1 MSEYQFLAFR
11 AVDRPLTDR
20 EMVYARN
27 QSSRAEITRWRFENE
42 YHFGDFSGDADGLL
56 RHGYDAHLHYAN
68 FGIRKMALRLPSG
81 LPFPKSVWANYI
93 SLEGLTWKKD
103 SRGKGGV
110 LTLNPYHDAGD
121 LEEIWSPS
129 EYLDDLVE
137 IRNQLLTGDARVLYS
152 LWLCAAADQYGS
164 PDIIEPPVPG
174 GLTECLELCGP
185 VMEFFGL
192 DPMILVAASEG
203 APTPPAQEDQ
213 QHCRD
218 AWVDA
223 LSQRECKRLLR
234 KLLVDDAAVVKA
246 EMLAAIRESAPSK
259 NWPCAALGR
268 TFGELLE
275 RTEVLRAE
283 HEAKEQKK
291 REAAARRKAAKQ
303 ERERQDRMKQM
314 VNAPQK
320 WLREADKLVEA
331 RGTKNYKAAAEILA
345 DLREAVGGDEG
356 AQITRKHAAHLAKKH
371 PTLTHLKS
379 SLRKRGLLE

>member
-1 MSEYQFLAFR
+1 M
-11 AVDRPLTDR
+11 DRPLTDR
-20 EMVYARN
+20 GLVYARS
-27 QSSRAEITRWRFENE
+27 QSTRAEITRWRFENE

-68 FGIRKMALRLPSG
+68 FGIRKIALRLPAG
-81 LPFPKSVWANYI
+81 LPFPKSDWAKYI
-93 SLEGLTWKKD
+93 SLEGLTWQKD

-129 EYLDDLVE
+129 EYLDDVVE
-137 IRNQLLTGDARVLYS
+137 IRNQLLTGDARVLYL
-152 LWLCAAADQYGS
+152 LWLCAATDQYGS

-174 GLTECLELCGP
+174 GLSECFELCGP
-185 VMEFFGL
+185 VMEFFGV
-192 DPMILVAASEG
+192 DPMILVAASED
-203 APTPPAQEDQ
+203 APTPPTQEDR

-223 LSQRECKRLLR
+223 LGQRESKRLLR
-234 KLLVDDAAVVKA
+234 KLLVEDAAVVKA
-246 EMLAAIRESAPSK
+246 EVLAAIRESAPSK

-283 HEAKEQKK
+283 HEAKDQKK
-291 REAAARRKAAKQ
+291 REAAARHEAAKQ
-303 ERERQDRMKQM
+303 ERARQDRMMQM
-314 VNAPQK
+314 VKAPQK

-331 RGTKNYKAAAEILA
+331 RGTQNYKAATEILA
-345 DLREAVGGDEG
+345 DLRDAVGGDEG